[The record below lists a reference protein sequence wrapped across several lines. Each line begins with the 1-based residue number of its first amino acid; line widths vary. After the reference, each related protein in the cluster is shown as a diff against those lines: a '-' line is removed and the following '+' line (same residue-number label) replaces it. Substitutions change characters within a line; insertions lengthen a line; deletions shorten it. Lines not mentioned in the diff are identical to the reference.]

1 MTDITIVSSETL
13 KRMEVLQQIS
23 LKCDVPSLEEDNDT
37 MVQAYVIE
45 PNRDYILDFDRKE
58 IQDRQDLSTEIYF
71 FPDPYGEDE
80 YNERYEHHEMYC
92 FSNPHLIIGTN
103 NGEHHFRRNSNSPIN
118 LKGCHRQIKFRIKGD
133 FKVACDKCNTF
144 WISVEFIKW
153 NANEHKFEESEEM
166 IPLVIRSSV
175 AVL

>member
-45 PNRDYILDFDRKE
+45 PNRDYILDFDGKE
-58 IQDRQDLSTEIYF
+58 IQDHQDDYTRISF
-71 FPDPYGEDE
+71 FEEPYGEAEDD
-80 YNERYEHHEMYC
+80 ERYEHHEEHY
-92 FSNPHLIIGTN
+92 FSNPYLIVDTDS
-103 NGEHHFRRNSNSPIN
+103 GEHGSTRKLHRPID
-118 LKGCHRQIKFRIKGD
+118 LTDCHKQITFRIQGN
-133 FKVACDKCNTF
+133 FKLVCDKCNTF
-144 WISVEFIKW
+144 WISAEFFKW
-153 NANEHKFEESEEM
+153 NHNGFEKSEELF

>member
-23 LKCDVPSLEEDNDT
+23 LRCDVPSLEEDNDT

-45 PNRDYILDFDRKE
+45 PNRDYILDFNGKE
-58 IQDRQDLSTEIYF
+58 IQDHQNDSTEIYF
-71 FPDPYGEDE
+71 FSEPYGEDE
-80 YNERYEHHEMYC
+80 DDRRCQHHEDY
-92 FSNPHLIIGTN
+92 FSNPYLIIDTDS
-103 NGEHHFRRNSNSPIN
+103 GEHGSTMKLNGPID
-118 LKGCHRQIKFRIKGD
+118 LMDCHKQITFRIQGD

-144 WISVEFIKW
+144 WISANFYKW
-153 NANEHKFEESEEM
+153 NLEDSEVL